1 MKIVMMIYNM
11 TIKRKT
17 CSRAIMNFHRL
28 VGLAGGGPHGGWEGG
43 GIYLDE
49 PMLWWR
55 MLGWWV

>member
-28 VGLAGGGPHGGWEGG
+28 VGLAGGGPHGGWGHIFG
-43 GIYLDE
+43 
-49 PMLWWR
+49 
-55 MLGWWV
+55 